1 MKKERLHNLTIRE
14 KCKMSG
20 IEKSIQEMRNH
31 NRVEVSEVIRV
42 INRQTGAELGRLVN
56 ISEEGFMLLGSQ
68 SVPEDNILQL
78 SLEFESGNNTAPI
91 LIGVECLWCHS
102 SSDQTQYWA
111 GFYIIDISDEDLER
125 VRHLTG

>member
-1 MKKERLHNLTIRE
+1 
-14 KCKMSG
+14 MSG

-31 NRVEVSEVIRV
+31 NRVEISEVIRV
-42 INRQTGAELGRLVN
+42 INRQTGADLGQLVN

-68 SVPEDNILQL
+68 SVPEDSIFQL
-78 SLEFESGNNTAPI
+78 ALEFESGNNNTAPI

>member
-1 MKKERLHNLTIRE
+1 MSTI
-14 KCKMSG
+14 KN
-20 IEKSIQEMRNH
+20 SIQEMRCH

-42 INRQTGAELGRLVN
+42 TDRQTETKLGRLVN

-68 SVPEDNILQL
+68 PVSVDSILQL
-78 SLEFESGNNTAPI
+78 SLEFESETNNANPI

-102 SSDQTQYWA
+102 SSDQSQYWA

>member
-1 MKKERLHNLTIRE
+1 
-14 KCKMSG
+14 MSG
-20 IEKSIQEMRNH
+20 IENSTQEMRNH

-42 INRQTGAELGRLVN
+42 INRQTGADLGQLVN

-68 SVPEDNILQL
+68 SVPEDSIFQL
-78 SLEFESGNNTAPI
+78 ALEFESGNNNTAPI